1 MSSIKDCLNR
11 NVRITDERINHIRE
25 NHPEFSYKDFDEK
38 MINTLQLPDIIILS
52 SSDKTVE
59 LFYKYYFNTPVGEKW
74 LCIVVKNLENDFL
87 I

>member
-38 MINTLQLPDIIILS
+38 MITR
-52 SSDKTVE
+52 
-59 LFYKYYFNTPVGEKW
+59 FNFF
-74 LCIVVKNLENDFL
+74 I
-87 I
+87 

>member
-38 MINTLQLPDIIILS
+38 IINTLQLPDII
-52 SSDKTVE
+52 
-59 LFYKYYFNTPVGEKW
+59 FYLHLTKLWNFSTNIISTR
-74 LCIVVKNLENDFL
+74 LLVKNGCAS
-87 I
+87 